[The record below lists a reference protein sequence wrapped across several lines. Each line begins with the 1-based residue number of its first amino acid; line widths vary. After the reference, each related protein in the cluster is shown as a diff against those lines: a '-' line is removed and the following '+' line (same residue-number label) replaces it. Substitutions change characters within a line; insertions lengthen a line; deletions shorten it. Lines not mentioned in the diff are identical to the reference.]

1 MPVTLDTQP
10 IGPGVSRVRAS
21 DLQQATAVYNRMH
34 AEDHNAVVSL
44 DLEFV
49 IAPTAHAAR
58 TTPLDDRPGGDAS
71 TPTVRYV
78 GTPLGLAGLIA
89 DVGAARVADGVNL
102 IPLDNSASA
111 ELLVSSTLPK
121 LVGDGVVDS
130 ETAAALCAAAR
141 RASR

>member
-1 MPVTLDTQP
+1 MPISLDTQP

-21 DLQQATAVYNRMH
+21 DLQQATTVYNRMH

-49 IAPTAHAAR
+49 IAPTARVAR
-58 TTPLDDRPGGDAS
+58 AIPVKSQPRDGDS
-71 TPTVRYV
+71 TATVRYV

-121 LVGDGVVDS
+121 LVGDGVIDS
-130 ETAAALCAAAR
+130 ETAAALRAAASSER
-141 RASR
+141 R